1 MFCFTQGKTES
12 RNKTETVCTLDIRD
26 NNKLM
31 EFTSH
36 ILFILFDR
44 VVGDL
49 HGREILER
57 IQNILDVWMKA
68 DASSK
73 ACRMYVF
80 ICHI

>member
-1 MFCFTQGKTES
+1 
-12 RNKTETVCTLDIRD
+12 
-26 NNKLM
+26 M
-31 EFTSH
+31 EFTTH

-68 DASSK
+68 AASSK
-73 ACRMYVF
+73 ACWMYVF
-80 ICHI
+80 SCHI

>member
-1 MFCFTQGKTES
+1 
-12 RNKTETVCTLDIRD
+12 
-26 NNKLM
+26 M

-57 IQNILDVWMKA
+57 IQNILDVWIKEA
-68 DASSK
+68 ASSK
-73 ACRMYVF
+73 ACWMYVF